1 MARKK
6 GNWKDPYDDAL
17 DELGGLSIDEPI
29 DEEAIYIDMDEISQQ
44 AENDSK
50 FMLKDLSKV
59 YGNEQFMADHPEYKK
74 RLDLEL
80 ESIRVLLKMR
90 RSSERAHDIL
100 VKQIGAK
107 PSNASMYKALKD
119 LQKSLLDIQTKLDE
133 TVRTVNNLLKN
144 YQLELPFENEQ
155 KEVGEELNMQDSGD
169 HGASGLRYRGSRQF
183 IIDMQ
188 NQKNEDIAKREQTQT
203 AGEQFDLF
211 EEDEDDE
218 DKDDEL

>member
-6 GNWKDPYDDAL
+6 GNWKDPYDEAL
-17 DELGGLSIDEPI
+17 DDLGGLSIDEPI
-29 DEEAIYIDMDEISQQ
+29 DEEAVYIDMDEISQQ

-59 YGNEQFMADHPEYKK
+59 YGNEQFMAEHPEYKK

-107 PSNASMYKALKD
+107 PGNASMYKALKD

-144 YQLELPFENEQ
+144 YQLELPFDKEENLED
-155 KEVGEELNMQDSGD
+155 GETESSGD

-183 IIDMQ
+183 IIDMA
-188 NQKNEDIAKREQTQT
+188 NQSYTEPERVP
-203 AGEQFDLF
+203 GEQMDLF
-211 EEDEDDE
+211 EEDDSDDE
-218 DKDDEL
+218 